1 MQETK
6 DFKDNAPLKFSVAP
20 VFSHS
25 DKDQSSSIMEAKLDD
40 ATVQSLDS
48 GTINSPSIQPNDTS
62 DGSIAP
68 SGDLYILK
76 PHKQEN
82 IESKIVAR
90 LSPEDDDIPT
100 ILSPKP
106 IIAKVPMFSDKTPI
120 STGHSRQPNNSVM
133 NQGQIDTKAPF
144 DSVKSAVSKFGGI
157 VDWKAHHVQTKE
169 RRKFIEQE
177 LEKALEEIPLYK
189 KQSEAAED
197 AKIQVLTELDSTKRL
212 IEELKLNLERA
223 FTEEEQAKQ
232 DSELAKLRVEELEKG
247 IADEASFAAK
257 AQLEV
262 FRARHAAAAS
272 ELKIVKDELEQLQK
286 NYALL
291 VAEKDAAVKK
301 AEETI
306 STAKK
311 VEKSVEDLTIE
322 LITAKESLESA
333 HAAHLEAE
341 ELRIGAV
348 MAKEENTLNWE
359 KELKRAEEELEKL
372 NERILL
378 AKDLKL
384 KLDTASTLLEDLKAE
399 LTTYM
404 ESKLKQETEEGNLRD
419 APVRPERKTR
429 DDVQVAVVSAKKE
442 LGEMKLSIEKAAAEV
457 TCLNLASMALK
468 SELEKEKSELAA
480 IRQRDGMASIAV
492 ASLEAELNRTKSEIA
507 RVGMEKDE
515 TEKMV
520 ELPEQLQEAAQE
532 VDGARALSQMAR
544 EVLQRAKGEAEQAKA
559 EASTVKSRLSAV
571 LKEIEAA
578 KASEKLA
585 RVAINALQD
594 SDLSENPPTG
604 ITLSLEEYY
613 DLSKRAYEAE
623 EQAKMRVAAAISRIE
638 VAKESESRIL
648 NKLEE
653 VNHEMAERKDALKTA
668 LQKSAIAER
677 GKLGVEQELRKWR
690 AELEQRRKS
699 GESVAKQSRSPK
711 TSSVGKMELQN
722 IVVKSDASSLHQRSS
737 PRAYTS
743 SNAET
748 DSSPDV
754 KVTKKKKKSLLPRL
768 FMFLGKKKSLA
779 SKKSM

>member
-25 DKDQSSSIMEAKLDD
+25 GKDQSSSIMEAKLDD

-62 DGSIAP
+62 NGSIAP
-68 SGDLYILK
+68 SGNLYILK

-106 IIAKVPMFSDKTPI
+106 IIAKVPMYSDKTPI

-197 AKIQVLTELDSTKRL
+197 AKIQVLTELDRTKLL
-212 IEELKLNLERA
+212 IEELKLNLEGA

-306 STAKK
+306 STSKK

-457 TCLNLASMALK
+457 NCLNLASMALK

-532 VDGARALSQMAR
+532 VDGARALAQMAR

-585 RVAINALQD
+585 RVAINALQE

-623 EQAKMRVAAAISRIE
+623 EQAKMRVAAAISQIE

>member
-25 DKDQSSSIMEAKLDD
+25 GKDQSSSIMEAKLDD

-62 DGSIAP
+62 NGSIAP

-106 IIAKVPMFSDKTPI
+106 IIAKVPMYSDKTPI

-197 AKIQVLTELDSTKRL
+197 AKIQVLTELDRTKLL
-212 IEELKLNLERA
+212 IEELKLNLEGA

-306 STAKK
+306 STSKK

-457 TCLNLASMALK
+457 NCLNLASMALK

-532 VDGARALSQMAR
+532 VDGARALAQMAR

-578 KASEKLA
+578 KTSEKLA
-585 RVAINALQD
+585 RVAINALQE

-623 EQAKMRVAAAISRIE
+623 EQAKMRVAAAISQIE

>member
-1 MQETK
+1 MQ
-6 DFKDNAPLKFSVAP
+6 
-20 VFSHS
+20 
-25 DKDQSSSIMEAKLDD
+25 
-40 ATVQSLDS
+40 
-48 GTINSPSIQPNDTS
+48 
-62 DGSIAP
+62 
-68 SGDLYILK
+68 
-76 PHKQEN
+76 
-82 IESKIVAR
+82 
-90 LSPEDDDIPT
+90 
-100 ILSPKP
+100 
-106 IIAKVPMFSDKTPI
+106 
-120 STGHSRQPNNSVM
+120 
-133 NQGQIDTKAPF
+133 
-144 DSVKSAVSKFGGI
+144 
-157 VDWKAHHVQTKE
+157 

-197 AKIQVLTELDSTKRL
+197 AKFQVLKELDSTERL
-212 IEELKLNLERA
+212 IEELKFNLERA
-223 FTEEEQAKQ
+223 FTEEQEAKQ

-262 FRARHAAAAS
+262 SRARHAAAAS

-306 STAKK
+306 SASKE
-311 VEKSVEDLTIE
+311 VEKSVEVLTVE

-341 ELRIGAV
+341 ECRIGAV

-372 NERILL
+372 NERFLL

-399 LTTYM
+399 LTAYM
-404 ESKLKQETEEGNLRD
+404 ESKIKQETEEGNLRD
-419 APVRPERKTR
+419 ALVRPEKKTR
-429 DDVQVAVVSAKKE
+429 DDVQVAAVSAEKE
-442 LGEMKLSIEKAAAEV
+442 LGEVKLSIEKAAAEV
-457 TCLNLASMALK
+457 SCLNVASMALK

-480 IRQRDGMASIAV
+480 IQQREGMASIVV
-492 ASLEAELNRTKSEIA
+492 ASLEAELNRMKSEMA
-507 RVGMEKDE
+507 RVGMEKE
-515 TEKMV
+515 EKEKMV

-532 VDGARALSQMAR
+532 VDGARALAQMAR

-559 EASTVKSRLSAV
+559 EASTVKSRLSAA

-585 RVAINALQD
+585 RVAINALQE
-594 SDLSENPPTG
+594 SDLSENSPTG

-613 DLSKRAYEAE
+613 DLSKRAHEAE
-623 EQAKMRVAAAISRIE
+623 EQAKMRVADAISQIE

-668 LQKSAIAER
+668 LQKSEIAER

-690 AELEQRRKS
+690 ATLEQRRKA
-699 GESVAKQSRSPK
+699 GESVANQSRSPE
-711 TSSVGKMELQN
+711 TSYVGKKEIEN
-722 IVVKSDASSLHQRSS
+722 IIVKSDASSLHQRSS

>member
-25 DKDQSSSIMEAKLDD
+25 GKDQSSSIMEAKLDD

-62 DGSIAP
+62 NGSIAP
-68 SGDLYILK
+68 SGNLYILK

-106 IIAKVPMFSDKTPI
+106 IIAKVPMYSDKTPI

-197 AKIQVLTELDSTKRL
+197 AKIQVLTELDHTKLL

-306 STAKK
+306 STSKK

-457 TCLNLASMALK
+457 NCLNLASMALK

-532 VDGARALSQMAR
+532 VDGARALAQMAR

-585 RVAINALQD
+585 RVAINALQE

-623 EQAKMRVAAAISRIE
+623 EQAKMRVAAAISQIE

>member
-1 MQETK
+1 
-6 DFKDNAPLKFSVAP
+6 
-20 VFSHS
+20 
-25 DKDQSSSIMEAKLDD
+25 MEANLDD
-40 ATVQSLDS
+40 TTLQSLDS
-48 GTINSPSIQPNDTS
+48 CTINSPSIQPNDTS

-106 IIAKVPMFSDKTPI
+106 IIAKVPMYSDKTPI
-120 STGHSRQPNNSVM
+120 STEHSRQPDNSVM

-144 DSVKSAVSKFGGI
+144 DSVKSAVSRFGGI

-306 STAKK
+306 SMSKK

-322 LITAKESLESA
+322 LITSKESLESA
-333 HAAHLEAE
+333 HAALLEAE
-341 ELRIGAV
+341 EHRIGAV
-348 MAKEENTLNWE
+348 MAKEENTLYWE

-404 ESKLKQETEEGNLRD
+404 ELKLKQETEEGNLRD

-457 TCLNLASMALK
+457 SCLHVASMALK
-468 SELEKEKSELAA
+468 LELEKEKSELAA
-480 IRQRDGMASIAV
+480 IQQRDGMASIAV
-492 ASLEAELNRTKSEIA
+492 ASLEAELSRTKSEIA

-515 TEKMV
+515 MEKMV

-532 VDGARALSQMAR
+532 VDGARALAQMAR

-585 RVAINALQD
+585 SVAINALQE

-623 EQAKMRVAAAISRIE
+623 EQAKMRVDAAISQIE

>member
-25 DKDQSSSIMEAKLDD
+25 GKDQSSSIMEAKLDD

-62 DGSIAP
+62 NGSIAP
-68 SGDLYILK
+68 SGNLYILK

-106 IIAKVPMFSDKTPI
+106 IIAKVPMYSDKTPI

-197 AKIQVLTELDSTKRL
+197 AKIQVLTELDRTKLL
-212 IEELKLNLERA
+212 IEELKLNLEGA

-306 STAKK
+306 STSKK

-322 LITAKESLESA
+322 LITSKESLESA

-457 TCLNLASMALK
+457 NCLNLASMALK

-532 VDGARALSQMAR
+532 VDGARALAQMAR

-585 RVAINALQD
+585 RVAINALQE

-623 EQAKMRVAAAISRIE
+623 EQAKMRVAAAISQIE